1 MGRVPALCAS
11 VDPERA
17 PCTPLTASSPPR
29 VRGRLAPSPTGALHL
44 GNLSSLLLAALHC
57 ARHDGTLV
65 LRIEDL
71 DRQREV
77 EGAADAHRADLEW
90 LGVRWQ
96 EGPDLGGPCG
106 PYVQSERAAHY
117 EAARA
122 SLERAGRLY
131 RCFCSRREVEEALSA
146 PHGPVPDGLMYP
158 GTCRALSPEVRVE
171 RARTEPF
178 AWRYHATETIT
189 HTDEVWG
196 PQRAV
201 LSDNPGDFVLLR
213 KDACVAYQLAVV
225 TDDIAMGV
233 THVIRGVDLL
243 DSAPRQI
250 ALFRALGAE
259 PPAFLHVPLLVDAR
273 GERFS
278 KRIRSVARDAL
289 ATAGW
294 TAPLLRG
301 ALATMWGWTRT
312 LESPTM
318 AALAE
323 RWRTDT
329 LRRETIRVP
338 DAFFEGPQ
346 AYAAFLTEQSPSST
360 TDLA

>member
-1 MGRVPALCAS
+1 
-11 VDPERA
+11 
-17 PCTPLTASSPPR
+17 
-29 VRGRLAPSPTGALHL
+29 
-44 GNLSSLLLAALHC
+44 LSSLLLAALHC

-278 KRIRSVARDAL
+278 KRIRSVAREAL

-346 AYAAFLTEQSPSST
+346 AYAAFLTEPSPSST